1 MKNINFYKIIKQHK
15 DLQNYW
21 VESQIE
27 GFKKKKF
34 ISKKDLVVSVLSKNE
49 KMTNSQR
56 PTFKTLNYKALKES
70 KNFFFD
76 STIKKLFVKDNKVN
90 VWYKDYQNSSL
101 NNNLGSSFIYSKYYN
116 NLAKKRFFINNG
128 LDKRP
133 KKKLKTEED
142 TFLYLDNN
150 FLTNKLYN
158 LNYKNY
164 LGTLMLNFIYKQ
176 NVFNNK
182 ILNKKKDF
190 IMDDAILI
198 KTRKN
203 FIIFYSPNLL
213 KLFFFK
219 PKKLNKILNLKK
231 RRQKKKWLYLYVFFF
246 SFFLSIKLTQ
256 KEKNLY
262 K

>member
-1 MKNINFYKIIKQHK
+1 
-15 DLQNYW
+15 
-21 VESQIE
+21 
-27 GFKKKKF
+27 
-34 ISKKDLVVSVLSKNE
+34 
-49 KMTNSQR
+49 
-56 PTFKTLNYKALKES
+56 
-70 KNFFFD
+70 
-76 STIKKLFVKDNKVN
+76 
-90 VWYKDYQNSSL
+90 
-101 NNNLGSSFIYSKYYN
+101 
-116 NLAKKRFFINNG
+116 
-128 LDKRP
+128 
-133 KKKLKTEED
+133 
-142 TFLYLDNN
+142 
-150 FLTNKLYN
+150 
-158 LNYKNY
+158 
-164 LGTLMLNFIYKQ
+164 MLNFIYKQ

-231 RRQKKKWLYLYVFFF
+231 RRKKKKWLYLYVFFF

>member
-49 KMTNSQR
+49 KMTNSQK

-133 KKKLKTEED
+133 KK
-142 TFLYLDNN
+142 N
-150 FLTNKLYN
+150 
-158 LNYKNY
+158 
-164 LGTLMLNFIYKQ
+164 
-176 NVFNNK
+176 
-182 ILNKKKDF
+182 
-190 IMDDAILI
+190 
-198 KTRKN
+198 
-203 FIIFYSPNLL
+203 
-213 KLFFFK
+213 
-219 PKKLNKILNLKK
+219 
-231 RRQKKKWLYLYVFFF
+231 
-246 SFFLSIKLTQ
+246 
-256 KEKNLY
+256 
-262 K
+262 

>member
-1 MKNINFYKIIKQHK
+1 M
-15 DLQNYW
+15 
-21 VESQIE
+21 
-27 GFKKKKF
+27 G
-34 ISKKDLVVSVLSKNE
+34 
-49 KMTNSQR
+49 
-56 PTFKTLNYKALKES
+56 
-70 KNFFFD
+70 
-76 STIKKLFVKDNKVN
+76 
-90 VWYKDYQNSSL
+90 
-101 NNNLGSSFIYSKYYN
+101 
-116 NLAKKRFFINNG
+116 
-128 LDKRP
+128 DKRP

-142 TFLYLDNN
+142 TFLYLD
-150 FLTNKLYN
+150 
-158 LNYKNY
+158 KNY

-231 RRQKKKWLYLYVFFF
+231 RRQKKMIIF
-246 SFFLSIKLTQ
+246 I
-256 KEKNLY
+256 
-262 K
+262 